1 MSKEIKIVVLGG
13 SGMLGSMINDFISR
27 NSNFSITSTVRNN
40 ELMNKCKSVSPKI
53 NWEILDVLDTNEN
66 ELDLSLIHI

>member
-40 ELMNKCKSVSPKI
+40 ELMNKCKSVFPKNTFRAYTKFFKFI
-53 NWEILDVLDTNEN
+53 
-66 ELDLSLIHI
+66 

>member
-40 ELMNKCKSVSPKI
+40 ELMKKCKSVFPK
-53 NWEILDVLDTNEN
+53 
-66 ELDLSLIHI
+66 LIGKY